1 MFRCSLLFSQS
12 LNLSRYWFKVFIILS
27 SMGLLIYFKLNRCL
41 SALLDQG
48 QTQLVSCHF
57 SAPFAA
63 VAEQDLRLV
72 YYQWSYCSK

>member
-12 LNLSRYWFKVFIILS
+12 MNLSRYWFKEFIILS

-48 QTQLVSCHF
+48 QTELVSCHF
-57 SAPFAA
+57 SATSAA
-63 VAEQDLRLV
+63 VAEQDLRLL
-72 YYQWSYCSK
+72 YYQWS